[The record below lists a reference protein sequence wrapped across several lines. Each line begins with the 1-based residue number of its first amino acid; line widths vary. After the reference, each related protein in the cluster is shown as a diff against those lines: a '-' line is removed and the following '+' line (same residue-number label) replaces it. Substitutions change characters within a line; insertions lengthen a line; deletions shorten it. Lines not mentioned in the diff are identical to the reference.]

1 MRQGESDG
9 SAGGSRKQAFAR
21 SLFHVKH
28 RPDVPRETARH
39 TTGAVNS
46 CRRRLREAGRA
57 GTRCHVAGGAPRPRR
72 DRIDWLV
79 RYPDVISVAAPVR
92 GASLPGGRVLVRR
105 FHVKHPVGDVDA
117 GSAVPR
123 SSTADVPERVPRA
136 PSLPWR
142 EFTLPGSRRHV
153 AMRQPPPARGN
164 APSGRR

>member
-1 MRQGESDG
+1 MSRVGHRDLAATGSIGSSAIRMSSPSGRQCEG
-9 SAGGSRKQAFAR
+9 
-21 SLFHVKH
+21 H
-28 RPDVPRETARH
+28 
-39 TTGAVNS
+39 
-46 CRRRLREAGRA
+46 
-57 GTRCHVAGGAPRPRR
+57 
-72 DRIDWLV
+72 
-79 RYPDVISVAAPVR
+79 
-92 GASLPGGRVLVRR
+92 SLPGGRVLVRR

-123 SSTADVPERVPRA
+123 SSTADVSERVPRA